1 MWNERYAESGFAYGT
16 EPNTWLLQNARTWP
30 RGRALDI
37 AGGEGRNGVFLA
49 SLGDDVTIVDGSRVG
64 LAKAQELATERGLRV
79 ATIET
84 DLAAYEPD
92 ENSFDIIVSI
102 WAHLPPV
109 VRRTLHAA
117 CVRALK
123 SGGVFL
129 LEAYTPSQV
138 ARSTGGPRD
147 PSLCMTLDGLR
158 DELAGLSFTHGQ
170 ELERT
175 VSEGKYHDGLSS
187 VVQVMA
193 VKP

>member
-16 EPNTWLLQNARTWP
+16 EPNTWLLQNARTWS

-84 DLAAYEPD
+84 DLAAYEPE

-147 PSLCMTLDGLR
+147 PSLCMTLDALR
-158 DELAGLSFTHGQ
+158 DELSGLSFTHGQ

-175 VSEGKYHDGLSS
+175 VNEGKYHDGLSS

>member
-1 MWNERYAESGFAYGT
+1 MC
-16 EPNTWLLQNARTWP
+16 
-30 RGRALDI
+30 
-37 AGGEGRNGVFLA
+37 
-49 SLGDDVTIVDGSRVG
+49 
-64 LAKAQELATERGLRV
+64 
-79 ATIET
+79 
-84 DLAAYEPD
+84 
-92 ENSFDIIVSI
+92 
-102 WAHLPPV
+102 AH
-109 VRRTLHAA
+109 TA

-147 PSLCMTLDGLR
+147 PSLCMTLDALR
-158 DELAGLSFTHGQ
+158 DELAGISFTHGQ